1 MSVHSFISSS
11 NQRLQRLAWKPILIG
26 AFLLFITF
34 ITIMELRLAA
44 KGFHRSVTDSEML
57 WLRERFRASNL
68 GERALILIGGS
79 RIQLGIDLDVLRQKT
94 ELEPVQLAIDG
105 TPPLPILESLARD
118 PSIHGTIIVDYY
130 DYFLQSANANDR
142 ARLYEEHFKQVN
154 HHRRIID
161 YEVIESYLTDQ
172 LRNSLR
178 SYADG
183 ARPLTSLLTR
193 ILVRDATP
201 QYLVT
206 LRDRSRLADYRLV
219 SMPAFYYGR
228 VIRNLGQEIDFP
240 TNSTYGDV
248 ERILKEKINQLE
260 PNENAIFINR
270 LDYLESLTQMIQER
284 GGKVIFVVMPSS
296 GLVREI
302 ERKRFPRSLFWDY
315 LVKRTSARTIHFE
328 DFPSLNY
335 FVCPD
340 GAHLDYRDRVRFTTA
355 LINVANLGR

>member
-1 MSVHSFISSS
+1 VHSFISSS

-26 AFLLFITF
+26 AFLLFVAF
-34 ITIMELRLAA
+34 VGVMELRLAA
-44 KGFHRSVTDSEML
+44 KGFRPNLMDSEML
-57 WLRERFRASNL
+57 WLHERLRASNL
-68 GERALILIGGS
+68 GEHALILIGGS

-94 ELEPVQLAIDG
+94 RLEPVQLAIDG
-105 TPPLPILESLARD
+105 SLPLPVLEDLAHD
-118 PSIHGTIIVDYY
+118 PNIRGTILIDYY
-130 DYFLQSANANDR
+130 DYFLQSATPDDR
-142 ARLYEEHFKQVN
+142 SMSYEEYFKQAN
-154 HHRRIID
+154 HYYRIID
-161 YEVIESYLTDQ
+161 YKVIEGYLTNQ
-172 LRNSLR
+172 LRSLLR

-193 ILVRDATP
+193 ILIHNVTR
-201 QYLVT
+201 QYIIT
-206 LRDRSRLADYRLV
+206 LSNRSRLADYSQV
-219 SMPAFYYGR
+219 PMPASYYGR
-228 VIRNLGQEIDFP
+228 VVKNLGQEVYFQVG
-240 TNSTYGDV
+240 SSYGDV

-270 LDYLESLTQMIQER
+270 LDYLESLTQMIRKR

-302 ERKRFPRSLFWDY
+302 ERKRFPRSLFWDC
-315 LVKRTSARTIHFE
+315 LVKRTSAKTIHFE

-355 LINVANLGR
+355 LIDVADLGR